1 MEQFNLE
8 VFEKDGVVYTD
19 SREVAN
25 KLGKDHKTLKRDIRQ
40 HIENLD
46 YDENNM
52 STNLYTSQKYFI
64 DGSFLDKYGRKQHQY
79 LITKIGCDFIANK
92 MTGRKGAQ
100 FTDAYI
106 TAFENMKEHIE
117 HQQYQVPQTP
127 MQALEMMFHVQKEQE
142 QFNKQMKEEI
152 KGIRNIVGIETKNW
166 RNDTNKILGAI
177 AQHLGGKEQH
187 QTVRKEAYKLLEEK
201 GHCKLEQR
209 MNNRKAKMLARGA
222 TKTQISKLSKLDVI
236 SEEPRL
242 IEIYISVIKSMAIKY
257 GVDIKQFEL
266 QEEK

>member
-1 MEQFNLE
+1 MEEFNLE

-92 MTGRKGAQ
+92 LTGRKGAQ

-117 HQQYQVPQTP
+117 QQQYQVPQTP
-127 MQALEMMFHVQKEQE
+127 MQALEMMFNVQKEQE
-142 QFNKQMKEEI
+142 QFNKQM
-152 KGIRNIVGIETKNW
+152 
-166 RNDTNKILGAI
+166 
-177 AQHLGGKEQH
+177 
-187 QTVRKEAYKLLEEK
+187 
-201 GHCKLEQR
+201 
-209 MNNRKAKMLARGA
+209 
-222 TKTQISKLSKLDVI
+222 
-236 SEEPRL
+236 
-242 IEIYISVIKSMAIKY
+242 
-257 GVDIKQFEL
+257 
-266 QEEK
+266 